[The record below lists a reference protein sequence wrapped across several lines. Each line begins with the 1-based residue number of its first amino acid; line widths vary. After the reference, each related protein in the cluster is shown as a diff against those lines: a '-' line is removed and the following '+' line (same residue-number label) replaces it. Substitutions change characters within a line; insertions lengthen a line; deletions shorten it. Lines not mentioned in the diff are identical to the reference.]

1 MISSSQFAACR
12 SSKSLILF
20 TICTAMFSDGFTYG
34 IVTPVIPFLL
44 QDENL
49 LIHNNVQLTTSL
61 LIAAFSMADFFGAPL
76 CAWYVDR
83 TQSRRLPW
91 YFGIVLITTG
101 SLLFGL
107 SSNIAMLMCSRVLHG
122 LSSSILY
129 TVGLAVLVDTIGK
142 DEVGQWMGTA
152 MSCNNVGIIISPL
165 LGGIVYD
172 KVGKMAVFAI
182 MLGLGAIDIVL
193 RLLMKEPR
201 RETRVFMK
209 SANSSGSLET
219 NHEEE
224 KEKTP
229 QVSITAFPSIRE
241 SEPSSISNL
250 SKSSRLP
257 GILALL
263 RQPRLLAAMFGVFI
277 NETVI
282 ASLCATLPLFV
293 HSTFHWT
300 ALPAGLIFLCI
311 AIPTFGGP
319 LAGALSDR
327 FGARWIAVAGFALT
341 APMLVLLRLVQQD
354 SLEHKVLLCAL
365 LTLAGAA
372 LTLFLAPLGAEC
384 SFVAEDTSE
393 EMGCDLYASSFS
405 LMNCSLA
412 SAGLLGP
419 LAAGGLMDAMGWKWM
434 TVVLGCFCAMGIV
447 PCALVTGNR
456 RAGEQV
462 VDDDSSA

>member
-1 MISSSQFAACR
+1 
-12 SSKSLILF
+12 
-20 TICTAMFSDGFTYG
+20 
-34 IVTPVIPFLL
+34 
-44 QDENL
+44 
-49 LIHNNVQLTTSL
+49 
-61 LIAAFSMADFFGAPL
+61 MADFFGAPL

-83 TQSRRLPW
+83 AQSRRLPW
-91 YFGIVLITTG
+91 YFGIILITTG

-122 LSSSILY
+122 VSSSILY

-165 LGGIVYD
+165 LGGILFD
-172 KVGKMAVFAI
+172 KGGKMAVFAI
-182 MLGLGAIDIVL
+182 MLGLGAIDIIL
-193 RLLMKEPR
+193 RLFMKEPP

-209 SANSSGSLET
+209 SANSSGSFET
-219 NHEEE
+219 GNGDE
-224 KEKTP
+224 KEKT
-229 QVSITAFPSIRE
+229 QISVVILPSTSE
-241 SEPSSISNL
+241 SEPVSTSTAFRTR
-250 SKSSRLP
+250 RLP

-277 NETVI
+277 NETII

-300 ALPAGLIFLCI
+300 ALAAGLIFLCI

-327 FGARWIAVAGFALT
+327 FGARWIAVSGFALT

-365 LTLAGAA
+365 LTMAGAA

-384 SFVAEDTSE
+384 SFVAEETSE

-405 LMNCSLA
+405 LMNCALA

-419 LAAGGLMDAMGWKWM
+419 LAAGGLVNAAGWKWM
-434 TVVLGCFCAMGIV
+434 TVALGSFCALGIV

-456 RAGEQV
+456 RAVQTSN
-462 VDDDSSA
+462 DDSSA